1 MIHPDVSWTHGA
13 SSCSQ
18 YVSVL
23 KSNRTDDV
31 QQQLYQST
39 ARTASWTFALQLDR
53 RRERRTRDIGGSN
66 GPSFWKG
73 SMGTAKSFGAQR
85 LDLVEVLC
93 LTSMQHSRRST
104 EASSGKLWNIPSPLV
119 LHNPQVAL
127 N

>member
-1 MIHPDVSWTHGA
+1 
-13 SSCSQ
+13 
-18 YVSVL
+18 
-23 KSNRTDDV
+23 
-31 QQQLYQST
+31 
-39 ARTASWTFALQLDR
+39 
-53 RRERRTRDIGGSN
+53 
-66 GPSFWKG
+66 
-73 SMGTAKSFGAQR
+73 MGTAKSFGAQR